1 MTYYYVEII
10 EDMITIRF
18 LEVYCTVPENLH
30 PPPPH
35 GRDWIFRG
43 GVNLPN
49 FLVGRGGRHRE
60 IFPED
65 SRDA

>member
-30 PPPPH
+30 PPPPRK
-35 GRDWIFRG
+35 GLDFPG

-60 IFPED
+60 IFPEG